1 MAERAGTALDW
12 ARSVDHTRRRVSLR
26 DAEDRARIDAG
37 VEERDSC
44 LQVVAEGI
52 AWLAPAIALA
62 MFLTAGTR
70 VLEMEPVPAAVSV
83 PIAGVLYLLGMLGP
97 PLTLLR
103 WRRRGRR
110 RSGLTTGAN
119 VVSLVLAVAGGLAMA
134 LVGDR
139 DGVGLGAWA
148 IAPWALAVLAVIALA
163 LQLMASEPAPDPA
176 VQQRL
181 DQDVLRRRS
190 EVLAVLRDR
199 GAIDEATWRR
209 ADAAPLGSLSELD
222 RERRDEA

>member
-12 ARSVDHTRRRVSLR
+12 ARTVDHTRRRVSLR

-139 DGVGLGAWA
+139 DGVEPGAWA

-163 LQLMASEPAPDPA
+163 LQLMASEPAPDPT

-209 ADAAPLGSLSELD
+209 ADAAPLGSLSALD
-222 RERRDEA
+222 RERRGEA

>member
-52 AWLAPAIALA
+52 AWLAPAFALA

-139 DGVGLGAWA
+139 DGVGPGAWA